1 MTALTRGSVLV
12 IGAGPSGLAAAAAL
26 SSLGVDFDL
35 VDAQNHV
42 GGVWN
47 IANEDAPTWP
57 NMKLATSKSHTQ
69 FEDLRMPV
77 SFPSFPSTD
86 EYATYL
92 RAYASHHGLT
102 ERFEPNKAVRS
113 IRSFGE
119 GEWEVDFSSGEV
131 RPYTAIIAA
140 HGVSQ
145 RPFLPPLWHEARES
159 GVRTIHSKN
168 FLGGDDTTEKD
179 VLVIGGGQEAADI
192 AVELAKANRRVALH
206 PTEAHWVVPRT
217 WGPFAGDSLARLEP
231 TFLGRAFND
240 TVAETLI
247 EHAIGRP
254 ENVGLP
260 KPEVSVMEDEPIVSD
275 SFLTLVNDRRIEILQ
290 DPAHLPF
297 DRFELIV
304 FATGYEPGADYLD
317 PEYTSDLFL
326 GAFPRSRRDLAVLG
340 QVRVLGGVTP
350 ILTQQADIAAYA
362 TKEFLEEIETGAA
375 SPALA
380 RFEKLKSR
388 ADADVRRTAPRSSE
402 KGLRGAFSGVAS
414 RVRTA
419 TRSTRIA
426 ELSPWA
432 EQNALDSLPEDQPI
446 RLPLTDR
453 ERLLA
458 RLSTA
463 RAIFEK

>member
-26 SSLGVDFDL
+26 SSLGVEFDL

-47 IANEDAPTWP
+47 VANEDAPTWP
-57 NMKLATSKSHTQ
+57 SMKLATSKSHTQ

-77 SFPSFPSTD
+77 GFPSFPSTD

-102 ERFEPNKAVRS
+102 EHFEPNKAVRS
-113 IRSFGE
+113 ARSFGE
-119 GEWEVDFSSGEV
+119 GQWEVDFSSGEV
-131 RPYTAIIAA
+131 RPYAGIIAA

-168 FLGGDDTTEKD
+168 YLGAEETSEKN
-179 VLVIGGGQEAADI
+179 VLVIGGNQEAADI

-231 TFLGRAFND
+231 TFLGRTFND
-240 TVAETLI
+240 TVAEKLL
-247 EHAIGRP
+247 ERGIGRP

-275 SFLTLVNDRRIEILQ
+275 SLLKLVNERRIEVLQ
-290 DPAHLPF
+290 DGAHLPLTRF
-297 DRFELIV
+297 DLIV
-304 FATGYEPGADYLD
+304 FATGYEPGVDYLE
-317 PEYTSDLFL
+317 PAYTSDLFL

-362 TKEFLEEIETGAA
+362 MKELLDELESGSA

-388 ADADVRRTAPRSSE
+388 ADADVRRTAPKQS
-402 KGLRGAFSGVAS
+402 GAGIRGAVSGVAS

-419 TRSTRIA
+419 MRSSRIA
-426 ELSPWA
+426 EDSPWA
-432 EQNALDSLPEDQPI
+432 TQNALDLLPEDQPI

-458 RLSTA
+458 RLTTA